1 MATTGTTTLTIPK
14 PTVGTLTLGT
24 LPSGWTATQTS
35 TGWVVTTTGSLQ
47 PGASVSIPTTY
58 TPSTTTT
65 EDTTVTF
72 SATVASAGEDPANN
86 TNNTARATTIVSP
99 AADLY
104 SEPRTPQPNNHA
116 AKTVLYR
123 WGNYGPQKTTE
134 DAVWTVTITQTAG
147 TKETSSLRIESDHQP
162 WRTYAS
168 ATYVDSV
175 NAAGCKVT
183 TYTITLSS
191 GLPANTWVRAHI
203 DFPGAVVGGERWT
216 VESVAQFR
224 DIDDSNNNFT
234 DKE

>member
-24 LPSGWTATQTS
+24 LPNGWTATQTS
-35 TGWVVTTTGSLQ
+35 TGWVITTTGSLQ

-86 TNNTARATTIVSP
+86 TNNTANATTIVSP

-104 SEPRTPQPNNHA
+104 SEPRTPQPNNRA

-123 WGNYGPQKTTE
+123 WGNYGPQNTTE

-147 TKETSSLRIESDHQP
+147 TKETRYLRIESINAD
-162 WRTYAS
+162 WRNRTS
-168 ATYVDSV
+168 VSFDDSV
-175 NAAGCKVT
+175 NAAGYKVT
-183 TYTITLSS
+183 TYTITLLS
-191 GLPANTWVRAHI
+191 GFPAATWVRSRI
-203 DFPGAVVGGERWT
+203 DFPGAVVGSERWT
-216 VESVAQFR
+216 IESVAQFT
-224 DIDDSNNNFT
+224 DTNNTNNNFT